1 MAEAMADIAI
11 AFHWSPD
18 VMNAMGVEELAMW
31 REKARRRMES
41 DGGGET

>member
-1 MAEAMADIAI
+1 
-11 AFHWSPD
+11 
-18 VMNAMGVEELAMW
+18 MGVEELAMW